1 MKGERALDGIPF
13 RWGGISHNY
22 EMTNEDWQKESW
34 VPYSGK
40 PMRCYA
46 CGGIMK
52 NLRSRSGTL
61 LQQHYPYCGV
71 FKITRGKNK
80 GKFMFH
86 ILCRSCAY
94 MYGRG
99 VIEMDAETYK
109 SPLEFDERKYKEAI
123 AHEQAVDAVQQ
134 RD

>member
-34 VPYSGK
+34 EPFFGK

-46 CGGIMK
+46 CNGIMK
-52 NLRSRSGTL
+52 NMRSKSGTL
-61 LQQHYPYCGV
+61 LKEMYPYCAV
-71 FKITRGKNK
+71 FKILGGKDK
-80 GKFMFH
+80 GRFAFR
-86 ILCRSCAY
+86 ILCRVCAY

-109 SPLEFDERKYKEAI
+109 SPLDFDEKKYKEAI
-123 AHEQAVDAVQQ
+123 ANENPVDA
-134 RD
+134 